1 MAMPARKDSRTS
13 VTLLG
18 RLAMTPADQA
28 AWEEFVDRYGKRI
41 LQWARAW
48 GLQEADVLEVSQQV
62 LTRVYQ
68 RLPRF
73 EYDPSR
79 SFRGWLRTIVDHAA
93 IDALGAS
100 RRDAGTGTSE
110 TMSLLQNVEAR
121 SDLVRKIEQEYDFEL
136 LEQATLLVRQRV
148 EPRTWQA
155 YEMTAG
161 GTCSPADAARTLSM
175 KVGAVYQAKSN
186 VLQQLRTEIS
196 RLEKNGLI

>member
-1 MAMPARKDSRTS
+1 

-18 RLAMTPADQA
+18 RLAATPADQA

-41 LQWARAW
+41 LQWARSW

-68 RLPRF
+68 KLPRF

-93 IDALGAS
+93 HDALGAAP
-100 RRDAGTGTSE
+100 RDAGTGASDTI
-110 TMSLLQNVEAR
+110 SLLKNVEAR
-121 SDLVRKIEQEYDFEL
+121 SDLVRKIEQEYDLEL
-136 LEQATLLVRQRV
+136 LEQATILVRQRV

-155 YEMTAG
+155 YELTASG
-161 GTCSPADAARTLSM
+161 QCSPVEAARTLSM
-175 KVGAVYQAKSN
+175 KVGTVYQAKST
-186 VLQQLRTEIS
+186 VLQQLRAEIS
-196 RLEKNGLI
+196 RLDKNGLV